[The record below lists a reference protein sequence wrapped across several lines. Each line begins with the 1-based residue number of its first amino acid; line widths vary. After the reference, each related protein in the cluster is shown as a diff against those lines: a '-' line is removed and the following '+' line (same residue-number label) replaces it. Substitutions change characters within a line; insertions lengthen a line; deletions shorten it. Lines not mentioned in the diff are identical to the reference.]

1 MCHQPPGT
9 DVGITFK
16 SSLMKGRFR
25 CLGGAS
31 AGGQGAAAHAMPAS
45 RGRGMD
51 APWPGGGGR
60 SLMRA
65 KGAGAEGREV
75 GDGDG
80 PTERM
85 DKRRGGKK
93 RKGEKK
99 EKERRK
105 NKKRKGKKEKGKKYR
120 EGQFR
125 HCTILILQVKLL
137 CQTFCKMAP
146 APLEKPLHQRS
157 RSHFWRSRSPAKQAL
172 KPCFVS
178 KKIAQVLVTSN
189 FRTHTWSI
197 KCS

>member
-16 SSLMKGRFR
+16 SSLMRGRFR

-85 DKRRGGKK
+85 DKRRGEKKKRGKK
-93 RKGEKK
+93 KKRRVEKIKRKKI
-99 EKERRK
+99 K
-105 NKKRKGKKEKGKKYR
+105 NKKGKKYR
-120 EGQFR
+120 EWQFR
-125 HCTILILQVKLL
+125 YYTILIQQGKLF
-137 CQTFCKMAP
+137 CQSFCKMALAP
-146 APLEKPLHQRS
+146 AVKPLHQRS
-157 RSHFWRSRSPAKQAL
+157 RSWSRFWRSRSPAKQAL
-172 KPCFVS
+172 TIS
-178 KKIAQVLVTSN
+178 GGA
-189 FRTHTWSI
+189 
-197 KCS
+197 